1 MSNLLRSAVKASD
14 AKVKGDK
21 VIDAKHLGTH
31 QIAGQAIVARENG
44 GPESNKKAFN
54 RPGEDSQKPL
64 LLLDELIFRLNP
76 HRRLKYMI
84 CTRDSYVN

>member
-1 MSNLLRSAVKASD
+1 MRSAVKASD

-21 VIDAKHLGTH
+21 AIDVKHLGTH

>member
-1 MSNLLRSAVKASD
+1 MRSAVK
-14 AKVKGDK
+14 
-21 VIDAKHLGTH
+21 
-31 QIAGQAIVARENG
+31 AIVARENG
-44 GPESNKKAFN
+44 GPESNQKPFN
-54 RPGEDSQKPL
+54 RPGKDSQKPL

>member
-1 MSNLLRSAVKASD
+1 M
-14 AKVKGDK
+14 KGDK
-21 VIDAKHLGTH
+21 VIDVKHLGTH

>member
-1 MSNLLRSAVKASD
+1 MSNLLKSAVKASD

-44 GPESNKKAFN
+44 GPESKKTIQSSW
-54 RPGEDSQKPL
+54 RG
-64 LLLDELIFRLNP
+64 
-76 HRRLKYMI
+76 
-84 CTRDSYVN
+84 